1 MRVSLADLTATA
13 RVVSV
18 PLRVRFRGVEHREA
32 LLFEGPNG
40 WAEWSPFLEY
50 PDDEAAVWLA
60 AAVEFAFGAAPT
72 LVRDRIEVNATLPA
86 VSPSQVEQVLAG
98 FGKFRTVKIK
108 VAEPGQGLQADLDR
122 IAKVVSIWPNAKL
135 RLDANGGF
143 NVATAQ
149 LLANACVENG
159 WKLEYF
165 EQPVASVDQLAELR
179 GLLAALGVLIAADE
193 SVRKASDPLAVAK
206 AQAADLLVVKAAP
219 LGGVSRALE
228 IVQEAGLPA
237 VVSSALETSVGLSM
251 GLHLAGA
258 LEGEARAA
266 GLGTAAL
273 LAADVVED
281 SLVARDGFI
290 EVKRVVPSQS
300 LLSRHEAIPERRDWW
315 LQRLGRCL
323 ELLPGLL

>member
-60 AAVEFAFGAAPT
+60 AAIEFAFGAAPT

-165 EQPVASVDQLAELR
+165 EQPVASVDQVAELR